1 MKVECLKADMQACL
15 KQFMEMVMDDKY
27 EREMG
32 ADLMGELARKVTKM
46 RADFDTFQVEMV
58 K

>member
-1 MKVECLKADMQACL
+1 MQDMQACL

-32 ADLMGELARKVTKM
+32 ADLMGELARKVTMM
-46 RADFDTFQVEMV
+46 RADFDAF
-58 K
+58 